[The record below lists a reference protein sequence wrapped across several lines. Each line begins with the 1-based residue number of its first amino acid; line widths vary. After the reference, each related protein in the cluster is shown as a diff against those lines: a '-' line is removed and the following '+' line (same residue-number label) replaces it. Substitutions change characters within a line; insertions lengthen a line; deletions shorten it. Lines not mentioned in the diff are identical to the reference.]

1 MLKLQRRGR
10 LRLWGLHRVE
20 KMTPM
25 MEQYVKIKK
34 ETKDAIL
41 LFHLGDFYEMFFED
55 AETASKILHIALT
68 SRKGGGKKIPMCGF
82 PCHAAENYIARL
94 VRAGHKAAICEQVE
108 DPKLAKGLVKRE
120 TTRIITPGTILEGP
134 LLEEKAN
141 NYIVAVN
148 RDGERFGISAADIS
162 TGEFRIT
169 EVEGEEALMSELSRL
184 APRECLIPKEFADD
198 KHFSEL
204 LEQPG
209 IVITTLNDWDFLYEQ
224 AYRKLT
230 SHFHTQSLDGFGA
243 EGLMLADGCA
253 GAMISYLEETQ
264 KSALSHIN
272 RMIVYSTS
280 DFMVIDRTTQQNLEL
295 VSDIAGNGK
304 EISLLSV
311 LDKTVTAMGGRTMRR
326 WLLQP
331 ILNVSRI
338 KERQRAIG
346 ELVEDI
352 STRRS
357 LRKTLSC
364 LNDIERLISRVA
376 CKRANARDLIGLR
389 DSLNLL
395 PSVKKELSHLKSD
408 FLTGLSEDLVDMK
421 EVTAFIDK
429 AIVDE
434 PPLSL
439 REGGLIKD
447 GFDGELDELRS
458 VGRDGRSWIADLEAK
473 ERKRT
478 GINSLKVRYNRVF
491 GYYIEVTKSNLRLI
505 PSDYIRKQTL
515 VNAERFITPELK
527 ERESSILNAKEKI
540 EEIEYR
546 IFNEVR
552 DKIAEKV
559 KEIQKIAQTLGI
571 MDTITALAETA
582 VNNGYT
588 CPAVDEGDT
597 INITDGRHPVLEQVL
612 GANNCIPNDTNL
624 DCKDDRVL
632 IITGP
637 NMAGKSTYIRQVAL
651 LTLMA
656 QMGSFIP
663 AKEAK
668 IGIVDRIFTRV
679 GASDE
684 LMRGRSTF
692 MVEMNETANILN
704 NATPRSLIIL
714 DEIGRGTSTFDGV
727 SIAWAVAEYIHN
739 FKEISAKTLFATH
752 FHELTSLSLTL
763 TGVKNYNMAV
773 REWNDEVIFLRKVVP
788 GASDKS
794 YGIHV
799 AQLAGLPAE
808 VIERAKEILA
818 ELEEEHY
825 DSNGKPRLAH
835 VRGKK
840 SLEQLG
846 LFGRASSRETAG
858 KPPSMKKNPVVEELK
873 KIDVDNLTPVQALN
887 KICELK
893 KKAEEKRE

>member
-1 MLKLQRRGR
+1 M
-10 LRLWGLHRVE
+10 E

-68 SRKGGGKKIPMCGF
+68 SRRGGGRKIPMCGF
-82 PCHAAENYIARL
+82 PCHAAESYIGRL

-108 DPKLAKGLVKRE
+108 DSKLSKGLVKRE

-134 LLEEKAN
+134 LLEEKIN
-141 NYIVAVN
+141 NYITAVN
-148 RDGERFGISAADIS
+148 RDGGRFGISAADIS

-169 EVEGEEALMSELSRL
+169 EVEGEEALMNELSRL

-198 KHFSEL
+198 KHFTEL

-224 AYRKLT
+224 AYRRLT
-230 SHFHTQSLDGFGA
+230 SHFSTQSLDGFGA
-243 EGLMLADGCA
+243 EGLMLAGGCA

-264 KSALSHIN
+264 KTALSHIN
-272 RMIVYSTS
+272 KMIVYSTS
-280 DFMVIDRTTQQNLEL
+280 EFMVIDRTTQQNLEL

-331 ILNVSRI
+331 ILNVMRI

-346 ELVEDI
+346 ELVEDVAV
-352 STRRS
+352 RRS
-357 LRKTLSC
+357 LRKTLSS

-376 CKRANARDLIGLR
+376 CRRANARDLIGLR

-395 PSVKKELSHLKSD
+395 PSVKEELRRLKSD
-408 FLTGLSEDLVDMK
+408 FLTGLRENLVDMK
-421 EVTAFIDK
+421 EVTAFIDR
-429 AIVDE
+429 AIADE

-478 GINSLKVRYNRVF
+478 GINSLKVRYNKVF

-552 DKIAEKV
+552 EKIAEKV
-559 KEIQKIAQTLGI
+559 KEIQEIAQTLGI
-571 MDTITALAETA
+571 LDTITALAEAA

-588 CPAVDEGDT
+588 CPAVDESDT
-597 INITDGRHPVLEQVL
+597 ISITDGRHPVLEQVL
-612 GANNCIPNDTNL
+612 GANNCIPNDTKL
-624 DCKDDRVL
+624 DCKEDRVL

-637 NMAGKSTYIRQVAL
+637 NMAGKSTYIRQAAL

-663 AKEAK
+663 VKEAK

-752 FHELTSLSLTL
+752 FHELTSLAITL
-763 TGVKNYNMAV
+763 PGVKNYNVAV

-799 AQLAGLPAE
+799 AQLAGLPVE
-808 VIERAKEILA
+808 VVERAKEILA

-835 VRGKK
+835 LKEEK
-840 SLEQLG
+840 SREQLS
-846 LFGRASSRETAG
+846 LFGSAPLRERAG
-858 KPPSMKKNPVVEELK
+858 KQFAMKKNQVVEELK
-873 KIDVDNLTPVQALN
+873 KVDVDNLTPVEALN
-887 KICELK
+887 KMCELK
-893 KKAEEKRE
+893 KKAEGKPE